1 MWIETQAHDLINL
14 DMISSINLEIH
25 NDKYLIW
32 ANGDD
37 SLLGCYVSEE
47 AALFAF
53 NGIVDGLKYEQ
64 PFYKMPNFAH
74 IKEV

>member
-14 DMISSINLEIH
+14 NMISSINLDLH

-37 SLLGCYVSEE
+37 SLLACYSSSGAAFLAYHGIIE
-47 AALFAF
+47 AIKDNLS
-53 NGIVDGLKYEQ
+53 
-64 PFYKMPNFAH
+64 FYKMPNFAQK
-74 IKEV
+74 KES